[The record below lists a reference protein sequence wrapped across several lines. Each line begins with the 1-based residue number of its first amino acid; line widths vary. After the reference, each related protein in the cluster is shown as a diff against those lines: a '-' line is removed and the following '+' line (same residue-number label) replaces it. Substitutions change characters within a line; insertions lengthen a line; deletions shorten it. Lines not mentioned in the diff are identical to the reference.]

1 MLSESGY
8 SGEVDLVSR
17 VIMTDCNAI
26 YMPDDEL
33 DIFLVKDNLFTVKK
47 PELIAPCKNR
57 IARAT
62 SKALLDSADKIFIAF
77 EWRVPYLQ
85 KNIIGINRLL
95 KMTRAKV
102 FVFGRKDLLKS
113 SIDIVS
119 SHGRRA
125 GVNYF
130 ASRFKNREALDVN
143 HALSG
148 VAGIE
153 FVDMMD
159 ITCADIDSC
168 NVLAEHDRPIFFD
181 AAHLTREGA
190 AYLAPSLLK
199 LIAN

>member
-62 SKALLDSADKIFIAF
+62 SKVLLDSADKIFIAF
-77 EWRVPYLQ
+77 QWRVPYLQ